1 MTRKSA
7 AVAALLSF
15 IFPGLGHAYLGRRR
29 EAILFALPA
38 VAVAVAI
45 GVSAVKGP
53 EGLIAFL
60 ITPSGAMTAL
70 ALVIVTGGWR
80 LVAMIDAVLTV
91 RRRQGLSV
99 LALVVPVVLGV
110 MVLGVHGAG
119 TLLAYSVYDA
129 GSRIFVAAGPDD
141 GSATPG
147 TTDGG
152 SPGTTPGGAA
162 SGTDAPSGA
171 PTPVET
177 DEYNVAPLETPA
189 TVQDRINILLTGIDS
204 AEQRTTSL
212 TDTIMVVSVDPADG
226 SVVMLSIPRDIS
238 QFPTYDGRTFPGKIN
253 SFMTWVRTNPGVFPD
268 KPFPALMKQVGY
280 LVGVPIHYFAAIDLQ
295 GFRKMINAVGGVT
308 VDNPRAINDPA
319 YDWLDGTY
327 GFTLPAGKV
336 ELNGRT
342 ALAYARSR
350 QGEGDSDFTRAAR
363 QQQLLVALRN
373 KLTSAD
379 MLTRLPDIIDVAG
392 DTVRT
397 NLPSD
402 RFEEFIKLARK
413 VDPEAIQREVLTY
426 PYAYHPPT
434 ASTGGVWTLQL
445 RMKRVAELS
454 RRLFGDDSRYPAD

>member
-1 MTRKSA
+1 MTKKSA

-29 EAILFALPA
+29 EALVFAVPA
-38 VAVAVAI
+38 VVVAVAI
-45 GVSAVKGP
+45 GVEAVGGP

-70 ALVIVTGGWR
+70 ALMLVTGGWR
-80 LVAMIDAVLTV
+80 LIAMIDAVLTV
-91 RRRQGLSV
+91 RRKQGLSAR
-99 LALVVPVVLGV
+99 ALLVPVILGV
-110 MVLGVHGAG
+110 VLVAGHGAAG
-119 TLLAYSVYDA
+119 YVAYGVYDA
-129 GSRIFVAAGPDD
+129 SSRIFVAAGPDD
-141 GSATPG
+141 NSATPG

-152 SPGTTPGGAA
+152 SPGTTPGGVVP
-162 SGTDAPSGA
+162 GTDDPSGG

-177 DEYNVAPLETPA
+177 DEYNVAPLATPA

-212 TDTIMVVSVDPADG
+212 TDTIMVVSVDPEDG

-238 QFPTYDGRTFPGKIN
+238 QFPTYDGRTFKGKIN
-253 SFMTWVRTNPGVFPD
+253 SFMTWVRNHPGDYPD

-308 VDNPRAINDPA
+308 VNNPKPINDPA

-336 ELNGRT
+336 QLNGRT

-350 QGEGDSDFTRAAR
+350 QGEGDTDFTRAAR

-379 MLTRLPDIIDVAG
+379 MLTKLPDIISVAG

-397 NLPSD
+397 NLPSG
-402 RFEEFIKLARK
+402 RFEEFIKLARE

-454 RRLFGDDSRYPAD
+454 RKLFGDDSRYAAD